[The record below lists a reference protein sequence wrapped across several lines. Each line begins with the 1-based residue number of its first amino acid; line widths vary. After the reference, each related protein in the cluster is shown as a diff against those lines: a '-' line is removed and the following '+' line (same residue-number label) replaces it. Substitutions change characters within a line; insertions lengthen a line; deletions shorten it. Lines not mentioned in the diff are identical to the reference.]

1 MNSQHYLKNTSEHKL
16 SEEVNRKFIESFD
29 VSDWEIET
37 EDGFVDIQQIQKT
50 IEYEVYEVIL
60 ENGNSLKCADT
71 HILIDEHYNEV
82 YAIDSLNVNIRTKSG
97 ISKVTSVKSLNYFD
111 NMYDMSIDSDKHTY
125 YTNDILSHNTTAI
138 SANILH
144 YVIFNS
150 EKTVALLANKGDTAR
165 EILGRIQLAYENL
178 PTWLQH
184 GIIKYNDGSIELENN
199 SRIIATST
207 SSSAI
212 RGYSISFLYIDEC
225 VSGDTLVT
233 IESNTGKIST
243 VRIDSLFN
251 KILKSEIQYKS
262 GYKVLT
268 ENGLKLFDGIKRSS
282 ANTITITFSDGSV
295 LEATERHLIKKS
307 NQFIEVQDLIVGHIV
322 NGLKII
328 HISKLSEDTKYVY
341 DLLNVDDG
349 HHYITNNVTS
359 HNCAFIEGWTE
370 FYKSVY
376 PTISSGQETKVVLVS
391 TPNGLNFYYKLWE
404 DAVKGISDYIPIK
417 VTWRDVPGRDEEW
430 KRQTIANT
438 SEEAFTQEHEA
449 EFIGSA
455 GTLIDGWRLKE
466 LVEDTP
472 IKSNKYLRQYKSVE
486 ENHIYVVVADVSRG
500 KGIDNSAFIV
510 VDVTTLPYQVV
521 STYYCDSIP
530 PDLFSEP
537 IYQAHIYYNK
547 AFVLVENNDAGC
559 ETLRVLNDTYECD
572 AILGTRPDTQNN
584 RKMSINGG
592 KGFEFG
598 VRTTKTVKAVGCS
611 RAKQL
616 IENYSLLFG
625 DRWIIDELNKFIR
638 VGKSYE
644 AQKEAHDDIAMC
656 VILFSWLTTSEL
668 FTDLTS
674 IDTRYI
680 LRQQMNERFEDE
692 LVAFAVTDGLD
703 SYGDDSYIEYQS
715 IQLPDYDDSYFEDST
730 SRKGNVSDSFDFF

>member
-16 SEEVNRKFIESFD
+16 SAEVNRKFIESFD

-50 IEYEVYEVIL
+50 IEYEVYELIL

-82 YAIDSLNVNIRTKSG
+82 YAIDSLNANIRTKSG

-111 NMYDMSIDSDKHTY
+111 NMFDMSIDSDKHTY

-225 VSGDTLVT
+225 
-233 IESNTGKIST
+233 
-243 VRIDSLFN
+243 
-251 KILKSEIQYKS
+251 
-262 GYKVLT
+262 
-268 ENGLKLFDGIKRSS
+268 
-282 ANTITITFSDGSV
+282 
-295 LEATERHLIKKS
+295 
-307 NQFIEVQDLIVGHIV
+307 
-322 NGLKII
+322 
-328 HISKLSEDTKYVY
+328 
-341 DLLNVDDG
+341 
-349 HHYITNNVTS
+349 
-359 HNCAFIEGWTE
+359 AFIEGWTE

-391 TPNGLNFYYKLWE
+391 TPNGINFYYKLWD
-404 DAVKGISDYIPIK
+404 DAVKGLSDYIPIK
-417 VTWRDVPGRDEEW
+417 VTWRDVPGRDDEW

-472 IKSNKYLRQYKSVE
+472 IKSNKYLRQYKAVE

-521 STYYCDSIP
+521 STYYCDTIA
-530 PDLFSEP
+530 PDMFSEP

-572 AILGTRPDTQNN
+572 AILGTRPDNQNN

-656 VILFSWLTTSEL
+656 VVLFSWLTTSEL

-674 IDTRYI
+674 IDTRYL
-680 LRQQMNERFEDE
+680 LRQQLDSRFEDE

-715 IQLPDYDDSYFEDST
+715 IQLPDYDDSYFEDSS
-730 SRKGNVSDSFDFF
+730 SRRDKVSDSFDFF